1 MPQGVQ
7 PGQPFKVV
15 AVNVNGLAAADK
27 RRIFFAWLQQQ
38 RYAIVLLSETHSTS
52 DEQGQQWVR
61 QGAGPGRPWQ
71 GHAVFA
77 HQIDQGGKGG
87 RGRAVLLSHRIVG
100 AAAEPTVEHV
110 GPSGRVLK
118 VSWVTPWGQRMAAV
132 AVYAPCTQQD
142 RSDFF
147 LGEYMTAVTSGTQE
161 CQIVGGDFNCVM
173 RQGDILQTGQ
183 QQGRSSRMVGGQA
196 LRTVN
201 FLAGL
206 QDAWL
211 HTHPGQPQPTHYA
224 QLGGGSS
231 SLGDQLPAGVSGGR
245 LDYVFLSDALVNGGW
260 LKAAHQHRRFPSD
273 HRPVIV
279 KLQPPDTPEPGPRR
293 WRFPNHLLGNQ
304 AATEQLKSTL
314 QQAVADLQEHAVLSQ
329 HTFEA
334 RWQGSGVLYTVVP
347 GEGPRLR
354 LPAA

>member
-77 HQIDQGGKGG
+77 HQIDQGGRAAGG
-87 RGRAVLLSHRIVG
+87 TAVLLSHRIVG

-183 QQGRSSRMVGGQA
+183 QQGRSSRMVGVRRSAPSTFWRGFRMRGCTRTQA
-196 LRTVN
+196 NR
-201 FLAGL
+201 
-206 QDAWL
+206 
-211 HTHPGQPQPTHYA
+211 
-224 QLGGGSS
+224 
-231 SLGDQLPAGVSGGR
+231 
-245 LDYVFLSDALVNGGW
+245 
-260 LKAAHQHRRFPSD
+260 
-273 HRPVIV
+273 
-279 KLQPPDTPEPGPRR
+279 
-293 WRFPNHLLGNQ
+293 
-304 AATEQLKSTL
+304 
-314 QQAVADLQEHAVLSQ
+314 SQ
-329 HTFEA
+329 HTMRSLA
-334 RWQGSGVLYTVVP
+334 VAVAAWGISYQPGSLG
-347 GEGPRLR
+347 
-354 LPAA
+354 AAWTMSSSRMPWSMAAG

>member
-1 MPQGVQ
+1 MGTRTELVP
-7 PGQPFKVV
+7 
-15 AVNVNGLAAADK
+15 
-27 RRIFFAWLQQQ
+27 
-38 RYAIVLLSETHSTS
+38 
-52 DEQGQQWVR
+52 
-61 QGAGPGRPWQ
+61 AGHGRGMQ
-71 GHAVFA
+71 CLRTNRA
-77 HQIDQGGKGG
+77 GG
-87 RGRAVLLSHRIVG
+87 RAAGGTAVLLSHRIVG

-293 WRFPNHLLGNQ
+293 WRSQPSAGEPGSNRTSQKHF
-304 AATEQLKSTL
+304 AT
-314 QQAVADLQEHAVLSQ
+314 
-329 HTFEA
+329 
-334 RWQGSGVLYTVVP
+334 GSG
-347 GEGPRLR
+347 RLAGARASPQPSR
-354 LPAA
+354 LALQSM